1 MSIWKIRP
9 SIKDINEMR
18 INTLLDS
25 LEIEF
30 TEFTD
35 NSLSAKMPVN
45 DKTVQPFGILHGGA
59 SIALAETVG
68 SVASLHMIDREN
80 EISVGQSVASNH
92 IKAAKSGFVYA
103 SSKAKHI
110 GKSSHVW
117 EIEIRNE
124 SGELVN
130 ITTVT
135 MAVLTKK

>member
-68 SVASLHMIDREN
+68 RVASLHILDREN
-80 EISVGQSVASNH
+80 EIPVGQ
-92 IKAAKSGFVYA
+92 
-103 SSKAKHI
+103 
-110 GKSSHVW
+110 
-117 EIEIRNE
+117 
-124 SGELVN
+124 
-130 ITTVT
+130 
-135 MAVLTKK
+135 